1 MNMKCSQGATVLF
14 LSVAIIFMASLC
26 IDSALGVDQS
36 GQTERVIKITAKKF
50 EYSPNEIRIKKGVP
64 VVLEFTSL
72 DRVHGFTIPDLG
84 GIRATIEP
92 GKVSRVRIVA
102 PKAGTYEFHCD
113 LFCGDG
119 HEGMTGKII
128 VEE

>member
-1 MNMKCSQGATVLF
+1 MKTTKQLLAVFILF
-14 LSVAIIFMASLC
+14 AAGVFSFN
-26 IDSALGVDQS
+26 ALAVDQAE
-36 GQTERVIKITAKKF
+36 QVIKITAKRF
-50 EYSPNEIRIKKGVP
+50 EYSPNEITIKAGVP

-84 GIRATIEP
+84 GVRATIEP
-92 GKVSRVRIVA
+92 GKVTRVRIVA

-128 VEE
+128 VED

>member
-1 MNMKCSQGATVLF
+1 MNISKGISVF
-14 LSVAIIFMASLC
+14 LSTFLVLAF
-26 IDSALGVDQS
+26 ALGASAADQM
-36 GQTERVIKITAKKF
+36 GQSEQVIKISAKKF

-72 DRVHGFTIPDLG
+72 DRVHGFTVPDLG
-84 GIRATIEP
+84 GVRATIEP
-92 GKVSRVRIVA
+92 GKVTQVRIVA

>member
-1 MNMKCSQGATVLF
+1 MKIIQNVPALF
-14 LSVAIIFMASLC
+14 LAIAMMFMAGSFVNSVC
-26 IDSALGVDQS
+26 AADQP
-36 GQTERVIKITAKKF
+36 GQTEQIIRITAKKF
-50 EYSPNEIRIKKGVP
+50 EYTPNEIRIKKGVP

-72 DRVHGFTIPDLG
+72 DRVHGFTVPDLG

-92 GKVSRVRIVA
+92 GKATQVRIMA

>member
-1 MNMKCSQGATVLF
+1 MKISQRATALF
-14 LSVAIIFMASLC
+14 LSVAMMYLVSSFVSTAP
-26 IDSALGVDQS
+26 AADQP

-64 VVLEFTSL
+64 VILEFTSL
-72 DRVHGFTIPDLG
+72 DRVHGFTVPDLG

-92 GKVSRVRIVA
+92 GKATQVRITA

-113 LFCGDG
+113 LFCGEG

>member
-1 MNMKCSQGATVLF
+1 MNISKGVIMLLSTFLVLAFVLGA
-14 LSVAIIFMASLC
+14 
-26 IDSALGVDQS
+26 SAADQM
-36 GQTERVIKITAKKF
+36 GQPEQVIKISAKKF
-50 EYSPNEIRIKKGVP
+50 EYSPNVITIKAGVP
-64 VVLEFTSL
+64 VILEFTSL

-84 GIRATIEP
+84 GVRATIEP

>member
-1 MNMKCSQGATVLF
+1 MSILKGVFRLAITVMILFAGGSLAAGAI
-14 LSVAIIFMASLC
+14 AAE
-26 IDSALGVDQS
+26 
-36 GQTERVIKITAKKF
+36 QTKQAEPVIKITAKRF

-64 VVLEFTSL
+64 VIFEFTSL
-72 DRVHGFTIPDLG
+72 DRVHGFTVPDLG

-92 GKVSRVRIVA
+92 GKATQVRIVA

-119 HEGMTGKII
+119 HEGMTGTII

>member
-1 MNMKCSQGATVLF
+1 MKRSNAAPALF
-14 LSVAIIFMASLC
+14 LSVVIVFMANSLVF
-26 IDSALGVDQS
+26 SAPPVE
-36 GQTERVIKITAKKF
+36 QTVQAEKVIKITAKKF

-64 VVLEFTSL
+64 VILEFTSL
-72 DRVHGFTIPDLG
+72 DRVHGFTVPDLG

-92 GKVSRVRIVA
+92 GKVTQVRIVA

>member
-1 MNMKCSQGATVLF
+1 MKSAKDRFRLILTLMMVFAVISFVTGVF
-14 LSVAIIFMASLC
+14 VAC
-26 IDSALGVDQS
+26 QKE
-36 GQTERVIKITAKKF
+36 QVIKITAKKF

-72 DRVHGFTIPDLG
+72 DRVHGFTVPDLG

-92 GKVSRVRIVA
+92 GKVTQVRIVA

>member
-1 MNMKCSQGATVLF
+1 MLF
-14 LSVAIIFMASLC
+14 MISSFVSIVPAAE
-26 IDSALGVDQS
+26 QP

-72 DRVHGFTIPDLG
+72 DRVHGFTVPDLG

-92 GKVSRVRIVA
+92 GKATQVHITA

>member
-1 MNMKCSQGATVLF
+1 MKISKVM
-14 LSVAIIFMASLC
+14 IIFSLAFTMV
-26 IDSALGVDQS
+26 ALAVVSFAADQA
-36 GQTERVIKITAKKF
+36 GQQGQVVKITAKKF
-50 EYSPNEIRIKKGVP
+50 EYSPNEIRIKTGVP
-64 VVLEFTSL
+64 TVFEFTSL
-72 DRVHGFTIPDLG
+72 DRVHGFTVPDLG

-92 GKVSRVRIVA
+92 GKVTRVTILA

-128 VEE
+128 VED

>member
-1 MNMKCSQGATVLF
+1 MEIRKDILRYAAPLMVIF
-14 LSVAIIFMASLC
+14 LMSFIVA
-26 IDSALGVDQS
+26 GVFAADEA
-36 GQTERVIKITAKKF
+36 GQPEQVIKVTAKKF
-50 EYSPNEIRIKKGVP
+50 EYSPNEIMIKKGVP

-72 DRVHGFTIPDLG
+72 DRVHGFNCYDL

-92 GKVSRVRIVA
+92 GKVTRVRITA
-102 PKAGTYEFHCD
+102 PKAGAYPFLCD
-113 LFCGDG
+113 IFCGDG

>member
-1 MNMKCSQGATVLF
+1 MGPIKCTFRNALITVMVF
-14 LSVAIIFMASLC
+14 ALSAFAPGLL
-26 IDSALGVDQS
+26 AADQPE
-36 GQTERVIKITAKKF
+36 QVIKITAKKF
-50 EYSPNEIRIKKGVP
+50 EYSPNVIRIKTGVP

-72 DRVHGFTIPDLG
+72 DRVHGFTVPDLG

-92 GKVSRVRIVA
+92 GKATRVTIVA

-113 LFCGDG
+113 IFCGEG

-128 VEE
+128 VED

>member
-1 MNMKCSQGATVLF
+1 MKTAKRLFTVFIPLLAAAVF
-14 LSVAIIFMASLC
+14 AFNAFAADQAS
-26 IDSALGVDQS
+26 SSEQ
-36 GQTERVIKITAKKF
+36 VIKITAKRF
-50 EYSPNEIRIKKGVP
+50 EYSPNVITIKAGVP

-84 GIRATIEP
+84 GVRATIEP
-92 GKVSRVRIVA
+92 GKVTRVRIIA

-113 LFCGDG
+113 LFCGEG
-119 HEGMTGKII
+119 HEGMTGKLI

>member
-1 MNMKCSQGATVLF
+1 VKPTKDTLRHILVTIVVFVLSLF
-14 LSVAIIFMASLC
+14 AASLF
-26 IDSALGVDQS
+26 AADQPD
-36 GQTERVIKITAKKF
+36 QVIKVTAKKF
-50 EYSPNEIRIKKGVP
+50 EYSPNEIRIKKGVS

-84 GIRATIEP
+84 GVRATIEP
-92 GKVSRVRIVA
+92 GKATRVTIMA

-113 LFCGDG
+113 LFCGEG

-128 VEE
+128 VED

>member
-1 MNMKCSQGATVLF
+1 MAPSKDRFRFIVTLF
-14 LSVAIIFMASLC
+14 LVVAVISVTGLFVACAKE
-26 IDSALGVDQS
+26 Q
-36 GQTERVIKITAKKF
+36 VIKITAKKF
-50 EYSPNEIRIKKGVP
+50 EYSPNEIRIKKGAP

-72 DRVHGFTIPDLG
+72 DRVHGFTVPGLG

-92 GKVSRVRIVA
+92 GKVTRVRLVA
-102 PKAGTYEFHCD
+102 PKAGTYNFHCD